1 MASGGLGDV
10 TILQVTERETGTFRG
25 LDSCDNLLAGH
36 DISKGDSH
44 KLGFVPE
51 WGPDAFKRL
60 DSCDIATPKVDH
72 DVSEGNSHELGL
84 EWEGLDFDDTV
95 LSQCSDLKQEK
106 FKSNFQHT
114 DDSQFDE
121 TGNSCNKRNK
131 KVKNLKQHI
140 DAKDV
145 TCQICFKKVKILHM
159 KDHCDLCEYKATHKS
174 HLGKHV
180 NTLFTIS
187 YGGGYRTGRSETP
200 VLPS

>member
-1 MASGGLGDV
+1 MDV
-10 TILQVTERETGTFRG
+10 LDVEET
-25 LDSCDNLLAGH
+25 A
-36 DISKGDSH
+36 
-44 KLGFVPE
+44 KLEHTHNNEEFSEIGSE
-51 WGPDAFKRL
+51 N
-60 DSCDIATPKVDH
+60 S
-72 DVSEGNSHELGL
+72 VSS
-84 EWEGLDFDDTV
+84 
-95 LSQCSDLKQEK
+95 SQCSDLKQEK

-180 NTLFTIS
+180 NTQHK
-187 YGGGYRTGRSETP
+187 E
-200 VLPS
+200 VPSG